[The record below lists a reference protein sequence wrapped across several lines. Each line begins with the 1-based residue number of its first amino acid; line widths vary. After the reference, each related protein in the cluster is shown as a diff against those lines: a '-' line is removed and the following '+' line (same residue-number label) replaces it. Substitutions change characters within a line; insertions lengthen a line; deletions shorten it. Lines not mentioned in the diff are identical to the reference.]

1 MLHEVYCLFDSELEC
16 QGYLQQSQ
24 TSEKIYASSCCLLR
38 KHTGH
43 GRSGRR
49 YVSRKAI
56 HSCTSNYLFKFC
68 FSQLQINIRDK
79 KWRAGCRCDC
89 LRSGTT
95 MSGTFRPGMSAADDK
110 ITQLLLFCS
119 VHTCCA
125 SEVR

>member
-1 MLHEVYCLFDSELEC
+1 MRFELVHYYVDIRGQCKRAKTSSEMLHEVYCLFDSELEC

-38 KHTGH
+38 KNTGH

-79 KWRAGCRCDC
+79 K
-89 LRSGTT
+89 
-95 MSGTFRPGMSAADDK
+95 
-110 ITQLLLFCS
+110 
-119 VHTCCA
+119 
-125 SEVR
+125 